1 MRLRHPPGFGV
12 RLDVCG
18 RPRVDHHSGSGLVSD
33 LPPLNEATS
42 GARIP
47 GGEPAPISDPA
58 RVLARQ
64 GG

>member
-1 MRLRHPPGFGV
+1 MPRGEKHTEKQIIGQLREAEVELARGKKVP
-12 RLDVCG
+12 
-18 RPRVDHHSGSGLVSD
+18 D

-47 GGEPAPISDPA
+47 VVEPAPILDPA